1 MRSKKILALTV
12 GAALALAVVPSFAT
26 AKAPAPKSGTW
37 TYTDTTPDPTSA
49 GDSAGRC
56 VGRQVPA
63 SPADVNVQ
71 TIKLTKK
78 KSTFSVISNNAADWA
93 MELHDSKGNI
103 LAMADGASPE
113 TPEGVTIQLKKGT
126 YSVYYCN
133 FAGEPQITADWSV
146 K

>member
-37 TYTDTTPDPTSA
+37 TYTDVTPDPTTFADGSP
-49 GDSAGRC
+49 RC
-56 VGRQVPA
+56 SGGQVPA
-63 SPADVNVQ
+63 APTDVNEQ

-78 KSTFSVISNNAADWA
+78 KSTLSVLSNNAADWA
-93 MELHDSKGNI
+93 MELHDSKGNV
-103 LAMADGASPE
+103 LATADGGTPE
-113 TPEGVTIQLKKGT
+113 TPEGVTILLKKGT
-126 YSVYYCN
+126 YSVLYCN
-133 FAGEPQITADWSV
+133 FAGEPQVTVDWSV

>member
-12 GAALALAVVPSFAT
+12 GAALALAVFPSFAT

-37 TYTDTTPDPTSA
+37 TYTDVTPDPTSA

-78 KSTFSVISNNAADWA
+78 RSTFSVMSNSWRNAW
-93 MELHDSKGNI
+93 
-103 LAMADGASPE
+103 
-113 TPEGVTIQLKKGT
+113 
-126 YSVYYCN
+126 
-133 FAGEPQITADWSV
+133 
-146 K
+146 